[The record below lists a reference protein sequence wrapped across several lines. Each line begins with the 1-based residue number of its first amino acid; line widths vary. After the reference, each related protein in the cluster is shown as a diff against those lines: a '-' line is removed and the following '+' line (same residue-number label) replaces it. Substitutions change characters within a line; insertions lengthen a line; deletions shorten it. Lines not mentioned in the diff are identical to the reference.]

1 MVGKFLNLDDDAPGT
16 AGLDA
21 KIGAGLKK
29 REKPKRDRADPQA
42 VARAGEAHGFTRA
55 SGTPSVKV
63 SKPNPEPQK
72 PPAQPRR
79 GRPPLNEQM
88 TYWRIYVAPDLRDE
102 LNALRDKEGRRLNDV
117 LRDMLAAYKAQK

>member
-1 MVGKFLNLDDDAPGT
+1 MMVGKFLNLDDDAPKT
-16 AGLDA
+16 PSLDA

-29 REKPKRDRADPQA
+29 KIKPKRDRADPQA

-55 SGTPSVKV
+55 TGSPKKPV
-63 SKPNPEPQK
+63 SKPALEPK
-72 PPAQPRR
+72 SPRR

-102 LNALRDKEGRRLNDV
+102 LNALRDKEGRRLND
-117 LRDMLAAYKAQK
+117 LLQDMLKAYKQSK

>member
-1 MVGKFLNLDDDAPGT
+1 MMVGKFLNLDDDAPGMD
-16 AGLDA
+16 L

-29 REKPKRDRADPQA
+29 KAKPKRDRADAQA

-55 SGTPSVKV
+55 TQPQPIPVK
-63 SKPNPEPQK
+63 KPKADPK
-72 PPAQPRR
+72 APRR

-102 LNALRDKEGRRLNDV
+102 LNTLRDQEGRRLNDL
-117 LRDMLAAYKAQK
+117 LRDMLDAYKKNS